1 LIAAKR
7 INETPVLFSEFRK
20 CQRPGRPPPPPL
32 DDVYV
37 VSDTLEPPLTVPSL
51 FTMPLSMDVPLL
63 TVTPDVKVGVPEV

>member
-37 VSDTLEPPLTVPSL
+37 VSDTLVPPLTVPPL
-51 FTMPLSMDVPLL
+51 FRVLPQISVPPL
-63 TVTPDVKVGVPEV
+63 TVTPDVRVGVPEV